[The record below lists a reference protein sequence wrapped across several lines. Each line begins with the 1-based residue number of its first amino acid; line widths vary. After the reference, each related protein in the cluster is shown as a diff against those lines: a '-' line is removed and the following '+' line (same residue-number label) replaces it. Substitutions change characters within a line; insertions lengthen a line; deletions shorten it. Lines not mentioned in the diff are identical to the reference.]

1 MSDLDLLGSRQ
12 TLNDS
17 TYVHF
22 LVTAARE
29 GRVDAVKLYLKSA
42 YYNKRHRG
50 AIPPIDRLDSD
61 EVGALHYAARYNH
74 QAVMQLLVDF
84 NANVNNP
91 AQDDLTPL
99 HYAARYTPKGTAE
112 METGLTEE
120 IVPLPPTKKIDVIK
134 CSINKKV
141 QNVFKGKPKKT
152 TSLSDG
158 LLAATLTFDEEE
170 EGEGEEDEIDDE
182 KDVEEV
188 EEDEELATE
197 DTQATRLLSEILA
210 EDFGS
215 PPIQFLLDQG
225 ANVNAKDK
233 YGLTALH
240 CAADRGNYAAVVEL
254 LKHPSIIIECQDKQ
268 GETPLQLAVRANSM
282 PCVRKLLSVGAKANC
297 ENFNQLSALH
307 SACTESNLEILKM
320 LCERLEAEGVKD
332 LVNKT
337 NDESMTPL
345 HFAVEV
351 GAEDVVNFLVDYGAD
366 VTLKRKNLD
375 TPLHLAANHGFVE
388 IARKLASKQSNI
400 DLDAKN
406 LERMTPLHSAARMD
420 REKMM
425 HLLIERGANLEALDK
440 DGSTPLITAAGWGQM
455 AAVKILLE
463 SGADVYAQDKRDKT
477 AIFHAVEESRPKVL
491 KLLLG
496 RRGKQNLGNEI
507 DKFQNT
513 PLHLASQL
521 GFLSCV
527 RVLLEF
533 GFCSDAQNEDDMCP
547 LHLAA
552 LHGRIQCVK
561 ELVKW
566 DPAIVNDEDEIANTP
581 LHYAAQAGHVK
592 TVIFLTEEAADVDAK
607 NQFGWTPMDCAAA
620 CGMTKTLAAL
630 LDAGGEV
637 DPIDKAK
644 TTPLHLAAKNG
655 HVDTVEFLL
664 DNEANIRL
672 TDVDGNNAL
681 ELATMHTKKEVAETI
696 IEHKKWFASM
706 DNRHP
711 NGDTPMKKLIRMM
724 PDVAMQVFNK
734 CTDDSCN
741 PEHMTNDHKEYQV
754 EFDYRYLDEIEED
767 DESAEF
773 EDSKSLMSDTT
784 ILPDQHIT
792 HDQMKPH
799 PLQVMVKA
807 KRIELLDHPLV
818 QSLIYNKWECYG
830 KWFYYFNLTVYLIYL
845 ASLTIFALNQKP
857 PYNAANPDNMTKLK
871 NVLDCDDS
879 EKERESNGEINCVT
893 LKFHKQWLI
902 QIFGFIVLGTS
913 AIRLLL
919 ELAQFI
925 VQKIKYFSV
934 MNVIEIILF
943 VSSFYFCHTV
953 IFGLRIIESEAQW
966 QIGVFSV
973 FIAWMNLI
981 MFLRKFPKIGIYIV
995 MFVTVLLTFLQ
1006 IMIILLIFIVAF
1018 ALSFNMVLDKFDAF
1032 TEVLPSIMKTFVMM
1046 TGELEYDGYYVDVPL
1061 YYPEASYALFICF
1074 VIVVPIVFMN
1084 LLVGLAVDD
1093 IKEVQH
1099 RAGLERSVMK
1109 IELIFQVENL
1119 LPQFYLRKINLKK
1132 AKYFVNQGRK
1142 FLGGLCCGITI
1153 KDIPFNG
1160 ETINEALH
1168 PNKTG
1173 VDELKSTT
1181 ESLEKSVRRMR
1192 VQVDQLTQQNGHII
1206 RMLHVLSAGTSS
1218 TASDDINVDQDL
1230 YTEIGSRPMTSKSL
1244 DTTAQTLVAEHKV
1257 FDRWNRQSQ
1266 THH

>member
-1 MSDLDLLGSRQ
+1 MLKEEDRAEQISFSVLENKGAESMGDGYG
-12 TLNDS
+12 S
-17 TYVHF
+17 TYKNT
-22 LVTAARE
+22 LVSSNQFSLKKLEHELGGLTLHQAARE
-29 GRVDAVKLYLKSA
+29 GRVDAVKQYLKSA

-50 AIPPIDRLDSD
+50 AVPPIDRLDSD

-99 HYAARYTPKGTAE
+99 HYAARYTPKGTADMDFE
-112 METGLTEE
+112 ETTVVD
-120 IVPLPPTKKIDVIK
+120 INAPLPPTKEE
-134 CSINKKV
+134 
-141 QNVFKGKPKKT
+141 
-152 TSLSDG
+152 
-158 LLAATLTFDEEE
+158 DEP
-170 EGEGEEDEIDDE
+170 EGEED
-182 KDVEEV
+182 KEEEE
-188 EEDEELATE
+188 EEDKEEEELPTE
-197 DTQATRLLSEILA
+197 DLQATRSISEIIA

-215 PPIQFLLDQG
+215 PPVKFLLDQG

-240 CAADRGNYAAVVEL
+240 CAADRGNYAAVIEL

-282 PCVRKLLSVGAKANC
+282 PCVRKLLSVGARANC

-307 SACTESNLEILKM
+307 SACVESNLEIVKM
-320 LCERLEAEGVKD
+320 LCDKLEHEGVKNFI
-332 LVNKT
+332 NKT
-337 NDESMTPL
+337 NDESMTAL

-351 GAEDVVNFLVDYGAD
+351 GAEDVVNFLVDKGAD

-388 IARKLASKQSNI
+388 IATKLIGNGHTI

-425 HLLIERGANLEALDK
+425 HLLIDRGANLEALDK
-440 DGSTPLITAAGWGQM
+440 DGSTPLIMAAGWGQM
-455 AAVKILLE
+455 AAVQILLE
-463 SGADVYAQDKRDKT
+463 AGADVHAQDKRDKT

-491 KLLLG
+491 KLLLD
-496 RRGKQNLGNEI
+496 RRGKENLGNEI
-507 DKFQNT
+507 DRFQNT

-521 GFLSCV
+521 GYISCV
-527 RVLLEF
+527 KVLLEF
-533 GFCSDAQNEDDMCP
+533 GFASDAQNEDDMCP

-552 LHGRIQCVK
+552 LHGRIQTVK

-592 TVIFLTEEAADVDAK
+592 TVIFLTEESADVDAK

-655 HVDTVEFLL
+655 HVATVEFLL
-664 DNEANIRL
+664 DHGANIRL

-681 ELATMHTKKEVAETI
+681 ELATMHTKKEVAEAI
-696 IEHKKWFASM
+696 IEHKKWYAAM
-706 DNRHP
+706 DNKHP

-724 PDVAMQVFNK
+724 PDVAIQVFNK

-754 EFDYRYLDEIEED
+754 EFDYRYLDEMED
-767 DESAEF
+767 EDESA
-773 EDSKSLMSDTT
+773 DPGDNKSYISQDTT
-784 ILPDQHIT
+784 ILTDPDFKPG
-792 HDQMKPH
+792 QMSHH

-830 KWFYYFNLTVYLIYL
+830 KWFYYFNLTIYLIYL
-845 ASLTIFALNQKP
+845 ISLTIFALNQKP
-857 PYNAANPDNMTKLK
+857 PYSARDDGVKLT
-871 NVLDCDDS
+871 NILDCNETQKAAAALSDTTI
-879 EKERESNGEINCVT
+879 KCVE
-893 LKFHKQWLI
+893 FDQHKKVLV
-902 QIFGFIVLGTS
+902 QIAGYIVLATS
-913 AIRLLL
+913 ALRLVL

-925 VQKIKYFSV
+925 VQRVKYFSV
-934 MNVIEIILF
+934 MNFIELVLF
-943 VSSFYFCHTV
+943 GSSIYFCHTV
-953 IFGLRIIESEAQW
+953 FYGLQIIKYRPQW
-966 QIGVFSV
+966 QMGVFSV

-981 MFLRKFPKIGIYIV
+981 MFLRKFPRIGIYIV

-1018 ALSFNMVLDKFDAF
+1018 ALSFNMVLDKFPAF
-1032 TEVLPSIMKTFVMM
+1032 LDVLPSIMKTFVMM
-1046 TGELEYDGYYVDVPL
+1046 TGELEYDGYYVEEPL
-1061 YYPEASYALFICF
+1061 FYPEASYGLFICF
-1074 VIVVPIVFMN
+1074 VIIVPIVFMN

-1119 LPQFYLRKINLKK
+1119 LPKAYLRKINLKK
-1132 AKYFVNQGRK
+1132 AKYFVNQAKRI
-1142 FLGGLCCGITI
+1142 LGLTI

-1160 ETINEALH
+1160 ESINDALH
-1168 PNKTG
+1168 PTKTG
-1173 VDELKSTT
+1173 VDELKSST

-1192 VQVDQLTQQNGHII
+1192 VQVEQLTQQNSHII
-1206 RMLHVLSAGTSS
+1206 RMLHTLSAGTSS
-1218 TASDDINVDQDL
+1218 QASDDINVDQDL
-1230 YTEIGSRPMTSKSL
+1230 LTELGSKPSLTSRSL
-1244 DTTAQTLVAEHKV
+1244 DNAAQTLVAEHKV
-1257 FDRWNRQSQ
+1257 FDRWNRQS
-1266 THH
+1266 HSHR